1 VGHDGGIALR
11 LYERTDFDDFIAL
24 FGDSE
29 VMRYIGEGKPLAASA
44 AAELFA
50 KIFDIYRNDRAFF
63 IWAVY
68 EGDRYAGHA
77 ELKRRKGRSEY
88 EIVYML
94 QRSRWGR
101 SLGGRLVNLLLFE
114 AQKRGI
120 PFIIATVNPQ
130 NSASLAILTRLGF
143 MRDADL
149 SASLCSE
156 TYRLNV
162 SSSQAGGT

>member
-1 VGHDGGIALR
+1 MDRDVGLALR
-11 LYERTDFDDFIAL
+11 RYERSDLDDFIAL

-29 VMRYIGEGKPLAASA
+29 VMRYVGDGKPLCASA

-63 IWAVY
+63 VWAVR

-101 SLGGRLVNLLLFE
+101 SLGGVVVGLLVSE
-114 AQKRGI
+114 ARKHRI

-143 MRDADL
+143 MRDAEL
-149 SASLCSE
+149 SASLCSD
-156 TYRLNV
+156 TYRLDLG
-162 SSSQAGGT
+162 SHLAGGA

>member
-1 VGHDGGIALR
+1 VGHDGGVALR
-11 LYERTDFDDFIAL
+11 LYERADFDDFIAL
-24 FGDSE
+24 FGDAE

-94 QRSRWGR
+94 ARGRWGR
-101 SLGGRLVNLLLFE
+101 SLGGRLVDLLVFE
-114 AQKRGI
+114 AQKRRI

-130 NSASLAILTRLGF
+130 NSASLAILTRHGF
-143 MRDADL
+143 MRDAQL
-149 SASLCSE
+149 SASLCSD
-156 TYRLNV
+156 TYRLDLD
-162 SSSQAGGT
+162 STQAGGT